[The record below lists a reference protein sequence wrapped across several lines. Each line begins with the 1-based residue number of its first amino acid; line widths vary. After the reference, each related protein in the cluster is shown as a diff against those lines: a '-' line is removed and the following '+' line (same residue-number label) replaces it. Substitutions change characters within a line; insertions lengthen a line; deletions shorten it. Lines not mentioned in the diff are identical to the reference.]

1 MLTGLACK
9 ASEPQ
14 GCFCLHLPSAVITSR
29 LPALSMPRPPTMF
42 FALRSNLRALC
53 LPSKL
58 FTEDSIS
65 QPTQSLKQPVPCSEF
80 GQAVQIIGWDGCLAL
95 QLNILVAASFDPMF
109 PKGHR
114 CLCHSP
120 FSLELLALARRE
132 AAVQCTEPTVN
143 MTWLEAAHCYR
154 RPRA

>member
-1 MLTGLACK
+1 MLIGLACQ

-14 GCFCLHLPSAVITSR
+14 GCFYVHLPSAVITSR
-29 LPALSMPRPPTMF
+29 LPVLPMPRLPTIY

-58 FTEDSIS
+58 FTDNSIS
-65 QPTQSLKQPVPCSEF
+65 QPTQPPKQPVPASEF
-80 GQAVQIIGWDGCLAL
+80 DRAVQIVEWDGCLAL
-95 QLNILVAASFDPMF
+95 QLNVLVTVSFVL
-109 PKGHR
+109 KGHR
-114 CLCHSP
+114 RLCLSP

-132 AAVQCTEPTVN
+132 TAVHCTEPTVN

-154 RPRA
+154 RPRV